1 MKFCMM
7 IATCI
12 LYKKQLHLSKISSG
26 MTVFYE
32 PKRKHPGVL
41 VYRKIAHIY
50 DDALTANQGP

>member
-1 MKFCMM
+1 MM
-7 IATCI
+7 IATYI

-50 DDALTANQGP
+50 LHMYMKIIK